1 MKNSKDITLIIMF
14 SVIVIV
20 FRFFIG
26 QFVLMMSTITFPG
39 FVFLLSIFFSVI
51 QCVSFLMFKGRRW
64 RFFALGVLST
74 LLFFIF
80 INPTLRANEM
90 AILMNYF
97 IVDVV
102 FNSFYVYF
110 DKKNKLLWL
119 TISLQLYYWIAYTF
133 WLLLFATA
141 LFFPFE
147 SFLNNYFIPVF
158 SVMLPVMVI
167 EAIAGSYIG
176 YKIYRRV
183 EKLTE

>member
-1 MKNSKDITLIIMF
+1 
-14 SVIVIV
+14 
-20 FRFFIG
+20 
-26 QFVLMMSTITFPG
+26 
-39 FVFLLSIFFSVI
+39 
-51 QCVSFLMFKGRRW
+51 
-64 RFFALGVLST
+64 
-74 LLFFIF
+74 
-80 INPTLRANEM
+80 M

-102 FNSFYVYF
+102 FNSFYVSF

-158 SVMLPVMVI
+158 SVMLPVLII

-183 EKLTE
+183 EKLHN

>member
-1 MKNSKDITLIIMF
+1 
-14 SVIVIV
+14 
-20 FRFFIG
+20 
-26 QFVLMMSTITFPG
+26 
-39 FVFLLSIFFSVI
+39 
-51 QCVSFLMFKGRRW
+51 MFKGRRW

-147 SFLNNYFIPVF
+147 SF
-158 SVMLPVMVI
+158 
-167 EAIAGSYIG
+167 
-176 YKIYRRV
+176 
-183 EKLTE
+183 